1 MRPKRVLI
9 VGGVAGGA
17 SCAARLRRL
26 DEQAEIV
33 VFEKGP
39 YPSFANCGL
48 PYYVGDA
55 ISDEAKLLVA
65 TPDLF
70 RTRFNIEVRTEQEVL
85 GINREERKIEVKDL
99 RRGSVYQ
106 EAYDALVLSPGAVP
120 VRPALPGVDL
130 AGVFTLRTIPDSR
143 AIRAWIQE
151 TNAKKAVIVG
161 GGFIGL
167 EMAENL
173 ARRGLKVTIVEMCDQ
188 VMPPLDREMAEYVY
202 VHLLDNHVSVHLAD
216 AVARFNGS
224 EGRVTS
230 VETQSGARLQA
241 DIVILSVGVKP
252 ETKLAK
258 DAGLELGPR
267 GGIRVDESMKTS
279 DPCIWAVGDAVEV
292 RDTVTGEFCLV
303 PLAGPANRQARI
315 AADAICGR
323 PARFRGVQATAVCG
337 VFGLTVATTGVSEKR
352 LLQAKNT
359 NYEAVYLHPTDHA
372 SYYPGAKAMHLKL
385 IFRRSDGLVLGAQAV
400 GEQGVERRIDV
411 ISFAIQKGSTVFD
424 LEEAELCYAPQFG
437 TAKDPV
443 NLAGMV
449 AANVLRG
456 DVSLAKWSDLPGC
469 GAFLVDV
476 REEEEF
482 RRGSIDGAINIP
494 LGQLRQRLCDL
505 PRDRPIWVNCARGH
519 RSYYAVRVLQ
529 QNGFAA
535 HNLSGGYN
543 TWEVWYPDGLPSGKG
558 EIEQAGKNGVPPS
571 QSQAA

>member
-1 MRPKRVLI
+1 MSMNHKRVLI

-26 DEQAEIV
+26 DEKAEIV

-55 ISDEAKLLVA
+55 ILDEAKLLVA
-65 TPDLF
+65 TPNLF
-70 RTRFNIEVRTEQEVL
+70 RTRFNIEVRTEHEVV
-85 GINREERKIEVKDL
+85 GIHREEGKIEVKDL

-120 VRPALPGVDL
+120 VRPPLPGIDL

-143 AIRAWIQE
+143 AIREWIQGSD
-151 TNAKKAVIVG
+151 AKRAVIVG

-173 ARRGLKVTIVEMCDQ
+173 TRRGLNVTIAEMLDQ
-188 VMPPLDREMAEYVY
+188 VMPPLDHEMAEYVY
-202 VHLLDNHVSVHLAD
+202 MHLQDNHVSIHLGD
-216 AVARFNGS
+216 AIARFEGTD
-224 EGRVTS
+224 GRVTS
-230 VETQSGARLQA
+230 VLTQSRARLQA
-241 DIVILSVGVKP
+241 DLAILSVGVKP

-258 DAGLELGPR
+258 DAELEIGPR
-267 GGIRVDESMKTS
+267 GGIRVDESMRTS
-279 DPCIWAVGDAVEV
+279 DPSIWAVGDAVEV
-292 RDTVTGEFCLV
+292 MDAVTGEFCLV
-303 PLAGPANRQARI
+303 PLAGPANRQVRI

-323 PARFRGVQATAVCG
+323 TARFRGVQATAVCG
-337 VFGLTVATTGVSEKR
+337 VFGLTVAMTGVSEKR

-359 NYEAVYLHPTDHA
+359 DYESIYLHPTDHA
-372 SYYPGAKAMHLKL
+372 SYYPGAKVMHLKL
-385 IFRRSDGLVLGAQAV
+385 MFRRSDGLVLGAQAV

-437 TAKDPV
+437 MAKDPV

-449 AANVLRG
+449 AANVVRG
-456 DVSLAKWSDLPGC
+456 DVSLAKWSDLPDC
-469 GAFLVDV
+469 GAFLLDV
-476 REEEEF
+476 REEEES

-494 LGQLRQRLCDL
+494 LDQLRQRLGEL
-505 PRDRPIWVNCARGH
+505 PRNRPIWVSCAGGH
-519 RSYYAVRVLQ
+519 RSYYAVRILQ
-529 QNGFAA
+529 QHGFDAS
-535 HNLSGGYN
+535 NLSGGYN
-543 TWEVWYPDGLPSGKG
+543 TWEVWYPEGLPSGETG
-558 EIEQAGKNGVPPS
+558 ESGEHPS
-571 QSQAA
+571 RSRAA

>member
-1 MRPKRVLI
+1 MNSKRVLI

-33 VFEKGP
+33 MFEKGP

-55 ISDEAKLLVA
+55 ISEETKLLVA

-70 RTRFNIEVRTEQEVL
+70 RTRFNIEVRTEHEVV
-85 GINREERKIEVKDL
+85 GIHREQRTIEVKDL

-120 VRPALPGVDL
+120 VRPLLPGVDL

-143 AIRAWIQE
+143 AIREWIQGS
-151 TNAKKAVIVG
+151 NAKRAVIVG

-173 ARRGLKVTIVEMCDQ
+173 ARRGLKVTIVEMFDQ
-188 VMPPLDREMAEYVY
+188 VMPPLDREIADYVY

-216 AVARFNGS
+216 AVVGFSGS

-230 VETQSGARLQA
+230 VETKSGARIPA
-241 DIVILSVGVKP
+241 DVVILSAGVKP
-252 ETKLAK
+252 ETKLAR
-258 DAGLELGPR
+258 DAGLAVGPR

-279 DPCIWAVGDAVEV
+279 DPSIWAVGDAVEV
-292 RDTVTGEFCLV
+292 TDTVTGEFCLV
-303 PLAGPANRQARI
+303 PLAGPANRQGRI

-323 PARFRGVQATAVCG
+323 PVRFRGVQATAVCG
-337 VFGLTVATTGVSEKR
+337 VFGLTVAMTGVSEKR

-359 NYEAVYLHPTDHA
+359 DYEAVYLHPADHA
-372 SYYPGAKAMHLKL
+372 TYYPGAKVMHLKL

-424 LEEAELCYAPQFG
+424 LEQAELCYAPQFG
-437 TAKDPV
+437 MAKDPV

-456 DVSLAKWSDLPGC
+456 DVSLAKWSDLPRC
-469 GAFLVDV
+469 GAFLLDV

-494 LGQLRQRLCDL
+494 LDQLRQRLCEI

-519 RSYYAVRVLQ
+519 RSYYAVRILQ

-535 HNLSGGYN
+535 RNLSGGYN
-543 TWEVWYPDGLPSGKG
+543 TWEVLYPDGLPSGHD
-558 EIEQAGKNGVPPS
+558 EITHAEEHLPQDR
-571 QSQAA
+571 AA

>member
-1 MRPKRVLI
+1 MSPKRVLI

-26 DEQAEIV
+26 DEEAEIV

-39 YPSFANCGL
+39 YPSFASCGL

-85 GINREERKIEVKDL
+85 AVNREERAIEVKDL
-99 RRGSVYQ
+99 RRRSVYQ

-120 VRPALPGVDL
+120 ARPPLPGVDL
-130 AGVFTLRTIPDSR
+130 GGIFTLRTIPDSR
-143 AIRAWIQE
+143 AIRTWIQR

-173 ARRGLKVTIVEMCDQ
+173 ARRGLNVTIIEMFDQ

-216 AVARFNGS
+216 GVARFNGS
-224 EGRVTS
+224 EGPVRS
-230 VETQSGARLQA
+230 VETQSGARFQS
-241 DIVILSVGVKP
+241 DVVILSVGVKP

-292 RDTVTGEFCLV
+292 RDAVTGEFCLV

-359 NYEAVYLHPTDHA
+359 NYESVYLHPTDHA

-400 GEQGVERRIDV
+400 GEQGVERRVDV
-411 ISFAIQKGSTVFD
+411 ISFAIQKGATVFD

-449 AANVLRG
+449 AANVVRG
-456 DVSLAKWSDLPGC
+456 DVSLAEWSHLPNC
-469 GAFLVDV
+469 GAFLLDV
-476 REEEEF
+476 REKEEF
-482 RRGSIDGAINIP
+482 KRGSIDGATNIP
-494 LGQLRQRLCDL
+494 LDQLRQRLCEL
-505 PRDRPIWVNCARGH
+505 PRNRPIWVNCARGQ
-519 RSYYAVRVLQ
+519 RSYYAVRILQ
-529 QNGFAA
+529 QYGFATQ
-535 HNLSGGYN
+535 NLSGGYN
-543 TWEVWYPDGLPSGKG
+543 TWEAWYPDGLPAVEVARAEEHS
-558 EIEQAGKNGVPPS
+558 S
-571 QSQAA
+571 QSRAA

>member
-1 MRPKRVLI
+1 MSPKRVLI

-26 DEQAEIV
+26 DEEAEIV

-39 YPSFANCGL
+39 YPSFASCGL

-85 GINREERKIEVKDL
+85 AVNREERAIEVKDL
-99 RRGSVYQ
+99 RRRSVYQ

-120 VRPALPGVDL
+120 ARPPLPGVDL
-130 AGVFTLRTIPDSR
+130 GGIFTLRTIPDSR
-143 AIRAWIQE
+143 AIRTWIQR

-173 ARRGLKVTIVEMCDQ
+173 ARRGLNVTIIEMFDQ

-216 AVARFNGS
+216 GVARFNGS
-224 EGRVTS
+224 EGPVRS
-230 VETQSGARLQA
+230 VETQSGARFQS
-241 DIVILSVGVKP
+241 DVVILSVGVKP

-292 RDTVTGEFCLV
+292 RDAVTGEFCLV

-359 NYEAVYLHPTDHA
+359 NYESVYLHPTDHA

-400 GEQGVERRIDV
+400 GEQGVERRVDV
-411 ISFAIQKGSTVFD
+411 ISFAIQKGATVFD

-449 AANVLRG
+449 AANVVRG
-456 DVSLAKWSDLPGC
+456 DVSLAEWSHLPNC
-469 GAFLVDV
+469 GAFLLDV
-476 REEEEF
+476 REKEEF
-482 RRGSIDGAINIP
+482 KRGSIDGATNIP
-494 LGQLRQRLCDL
+494 LDQLRQRLCEL
-505 PRDRPIWVNCARGH
+505 PRNRPIWVNCARGQ
-519 RSYYAVRVLQ
+519 RSYYAVRILQ
-529 QNGFAA
+529 QYGFAT

-543 TWEVWYPDGLPSGKG
+543 TWEAWYPDGLPAVEVARAEEHS
-558 EIEQAGKNGVPPS
+558 S
-571 QSQAA
+571 QSRAA

>member
-1 MRPKRVLI
+1 MSSKRVLI

-26 DEQAEIV
+26 DERAEIV

-48 PYYVGDA
+48 PYYIGDA

-65 TPDLF
+65 TPELF
-70 RTRFNIEVRTEQEVL
+70 RSRFNIEVRTEHEVL
-85 GINREERKIEVKDL
+85 GINRGERKIEVKDL
-99 RRGSVYQ
+99 RKGSVYQ

-120 VRPALPGVDL
+120 ARPPLPGVDL

-143 AIRAWIQE
+143 AIRAWIQDSQPR
-151 TNAKKAVIVG
+151 NAVVVG

-173 ARRGLKVTIVEMCDQ
+173 ARRGLKVTIVEMFDQ

-202 VHLLDNHVSVHLAD
+202 VHLLKNHVSVRLAD
-216 AVARFNGS
+216 GVARFNGS

-230 VETQSGARLQA
+230 VETRSGARIQA
-241 DIVILSVGVKP
+241 DVVILSVGVKP
-252 ETKLAK
+252 ESQLAQ
-258 DAGLELGPR
+258 DAGLELGPH
-267 GGIRVDESMKTS
+267 GGIRVDESMRTS

-292 RDTVTGEFCLV
+292 KDAITGELCFV
-303 PLAGPANRQARI
+303 PLAGPANRQGRM

-337 VFGLTVATTGVSEKR
+337 VSGLTVAMTGVSEKR
-352 LLQAKNT
+352 LQQAKDAD
-359 NYEAVYLHPTDHA
+359 YEAIYLHPTDHA
-372 SYYPGAKAMHLKL
+372 SYYPGASEMHLKL

-400 GEQGVERRIDV
+400 GEKGVERRIDV
-411 ISFAIQKGSTVFD
+411 ISFAIQKGATVFD

-437 TAKDPV
+437 MAKDPV

-456 DVSLAKWSDLPGC
+456 DVKLAKWDELPNGA
-469 GAFLVDV
+469 AFLVDV
-476 REEEEF
+476 REGKEF
-482 RRGSIDGAINIP
+482 NRGSIDGAINIP
-494 LGQLRQRLCDL
+494 LDQLRQRLCEL
-505 PRDRPIWVNCARGH
+505 PKDRPIWVNCARGQ
-519 RSYYAVRVLQ
+519 RSYYAVRILQ
-529 QNGFAA
+529 QHGFDAS
-535 HNLSGGYN
+535 NLSGGYN
-543 TWEVWYPDGLPSGKG
+543 SWEVWYPEGLPSA
-558 EIEQAGKNGVPPS
+558 EV
-571 QSQAA
+571 SQAEQTSRDRAA

>member
-1 MRPKRVLI
+1 MSSKRVLI
-9 VGGVAGGA
+9 IGGVAGGA

-26 DEQAEIV
+26 DEEAEIV

-48 PYYVGDA
+48 PYYIGDA

-65 TPDLF
+65 TPELF
-70 RTRFNIEVRTEQEVL
+70 RSRFNIEVRTEQEVL
-85 GINREERKIEVKDL
+85 GIDREERKIEVKDL
-99 RRGSVYQ
+99 RRGFVYQ

-120 VRPALPGVDL
+120 ARPPLPGVDL

-143 AIRAWIQE
+143 AIRAWIQG
-151 TNAKKAVIVG
+151 TNTRKAVVVG

-224 EGRVTS
+224 EGHVAS
-230 VETQSGARLQA
+230 VETKSGAKIQA
-241 DIVILSVGVKP
+241 DVVILAVGVKP

-258 DAGLELGPR
+258 DAGLEVGLR

-279 DPCIWAVGDAVEV
+279 DLSIWAVGDAVEV
-292 RDTVTGEFCLV
+292 RDSVTDEFCLV

-315 AADAICGR
+315 AADSICGR
-323 PARFRGVQATAVCG
+323 PVRFRGVQATAVCG
-337 VFGLTVATTGVSEKR
+337 VFGLTVAMTGVSEKR
-352 LLQAKNT
+352 LLQAKNVD
-359 NYEAVYLHPTDHA
+359 YEAIYLHPPDHA
-372 SYYPGAKAMHLKL
+372 SYYPGAKIMHLKL
-385 IFRRSDGLVLGAQAV
+385 LFRRSDGLVLGAQAV
-400 GEQGVERRIDV
+400 GEQGVERRINV

-424 LEEAELCYAPQFG
+424 LEEAELCYAPQYG
-437 TAKDPV
+437 AAKDAV

-456 DVSLAKWSDLPGC
+456 DVRLAKWNELPDC
-469 GAFLVDV
+469 GAFLLDV

-482 RRGSIDGAINIP
+482 RRGSIDGAVNIP
-494 LGQLRQRLCDL
+494 LDQLRQRLVEI

-519 RSYYAVRVLQ
+519 RSYYAVRILQ
-529 QNGFAA
+529 QHGFDAR
-535 HNLSGGYN
+535 NLSGGYN
-543 TWEVWYPDGLPSGKG
+543 TWEARYPDGMPSVD
-558 EIEQAGKNGVPPS
+558 VPHAEVHSPEGR
-571 QSQAA
+571 AA

>member
-1 MRPKRVLI
+1 MRPKRVLV

-48 PYYVGDA
+48 PYYIGDA

-65 TPDLF
+65 TPELF
-70 RTRFNIEVRTEQEVL
+70 RDRFNIEVRTEHEVL
-85 GINREERKIEVKDL
+85 SINRGARKVEVKDL
-99 RRGSVYQ
+99 RKGSVYQ
-106 EAYDALVLSPGAVP
+106 EAYDALLLSPGAVP
-120 VRPALPGVDL
+120 ARPPLPGVDL

-151 TNAKKAVIVG
+151 SQPRNAAVVG

-173 ARRGLKVTIVEMCDQ
+173 ARRGLKVTIVEMFDQ

-202 VHLLDNHVSVHLAD
+202 VHLLDKHVSVRLAD
-216 AVARFNGS
+216 AVVRFNGS
-224 EGRVTS
+224 DGRVSS
-230 VETQSGARLQA
+230 VETRSGARIQA
-241 DIVILSVGVKP
+241 DMVILSVGVKP

-258 DAGLELGPR
+258 DAGLELGPH
-267 GGIRVDESMKTS
+267 GGIHVDESMRTS

-292 RDTVTGEFCLV
+292 RDAVTGGLSLV
-303 PLAGPANRQARI
+303 PLAGPANRQGRI

-337 VFGLTVATTGVSEKR
+337 VFGLTVAMTGVSEKR
-352 LLQAKNT
+352 LLQGKDAG
-359 NYEAVYLHPTDHA
+359 YAAVYLHPNDHA
-372 SYYPGAKAMHLKL
+372 SYYPGASEMHLKL
-385 IFRRSDGLVLGAQAV
+385 ILRRSDGRVLGAQAV
-400 GEQGVERRIDV
+400 GGQGVERRIDV

-437 TAKDPV
+437 MAKDPV

-449 AANVLRG
+449 AANVVRG
-456 DVSLAKWSDLPGC
+456 DVRLAKWGELADC

-482 RRGSIDGAINIP
+482 RRGSIDDAINIP
-494 LGQLRQRLCDL
+494 LDQLRQRLSEI
-505 PRDRPIWVNCARGH
+505 PNDRPIWVNCARGQ
-519 RSYYAVRVLQ
+519 RSYYAVRILQ
-529 QNGFAA
+529 QYGFNAS
-535 HNLSGGYN
+535 NLSGGYN
-543 TWEVWYPDGLPSGKG
+543 TWEVWYPEGLPSKH
-558 EIEQAGKNGVPPS
+558 IKTSGVEEHPS
-571 QSQAA
+571 QPRAA

>member
-1 MRPKRVLI
+1 MSMSAKRVLI

-70 RTRFNIEVRTEQEVL
+70 RTRFNIEVRTEHEVV
-85 GINREERKIEVKDL
+85 GIHREERKIEVKDL
-99 RRGSVYQ
+99 RMASVYH

-120 VRPALPGVDL
+120 IRPPLPGVSL
-130 AGVFTLRTIPDSR
+130 GGVFTLRTIPDSR
-143 AIRAWIQE
+143 AIREWIQRS
-151 TNAKKAVIVG
+151 NAKRAVVVG

-216 AVARFNGS
+216 AVARFEGS
-224 EGRVTS
+224 EGLVTS
-230 VETQSGARLQA
+230 VETKSGARFQG
-241 DIVILSVGVKP
+241 DVVILSVGVKP

-258 DAGLELGPR
+258 EAGLELGPR
-267 GGIRVDESMKTS
+267 RGIRVDESMKTS
-279 DPCIWAVGDAVEV
+279 DPSIWAVGDAVEV

-352 LLQAKNT
+352 LLQVKNAD
-359 NYEAVYLHPTDHA
+359 YEAVYVHPTDHA
-372 SYYPGAKAMHLKL
+372 SYYPGAKVMHLKL

-411 ISFAIQKGSTVFD
+411 ISFAIQKGATVFD

-456 DVSLAKWSDLPGC
+456 DVSLARWSDLPHC
-469 GAFLVDV
+469 GAFLLDV

-482 RRGSIDGAINIP
+482 RRGSIDCAVNIP
-494 LGQLRQRLCDL
+494 LDQLRQRLCEL
-505 PRDRPIWVNCARGH
+505 PRDCPIWVNCARGH
-519 RSYYAVRVLQ
+519 RSYYAVRILQ
-529 QNGFAA
+529 QSGFAA

-543 TWEVWYPDGLPSGKG
+543 TWEVWYPDGLPSS
-558 EIEQAGKNGVPPS
+558 EAPQAEEQSS
-571 QSQAA
+571 QSRAA

>member
-1 MRPKRVLI
+1 MSSKRVLI
-9 VGGVAGGA
+9 IGGVAGGA

-70 RTRFNIEVRTEQEVL
+70 RTRFNIEVRTEHEVV
-85 GINREERKIEVKDL
+85 GIHREERKIEVKDL
-99 RRGSVYQ
+99 RMASVYH

-120 VRPALPGVDL
+120 IRPPLPGVCL
-130 AGVFTLRTIPDSR
+130 GGVFTLRTIPDSR
-143 AIRAWIQE
+143 AIRAWIE
-151 TNAKKAVIVG
+151 EAHAKKAVIVG

-173 ARRGLKVTIVEMCDQ
+173 ARRGLRVSIVEMLDQ

-224 EGRVTS
+224 GGRVAS
-230 VETQSGARLQA
+230 VETRSGAKIQA
-241 DIVILSVGVKP
+241 DVVILAVGVKP

-258 DAGLELGPR
+258 DAGLELGLR
-267 GGIRVDESMKTS
+267 GGIRVNESMKTS
-279 DPCIWAVGDAVEV
+279 DPFIWAVGDAVEV
-292 RDTVTGEFCLV
+292 RDTVTGEFCLL

-315 AADAICGR
+315 AADAVCGR

-337 VFGLTVATTGVSEKR
+337 VFGLTVATTGISEKR
-352 LLQAKNT
+352 LLQARNAD
-359 NYEAVYLHPTDHA
+359 YEAVYVHPTDHA
-372 SYYPGAKAMHLKL
+372 SYYPGAKVMHLKL
-385 IFRRSDGLVLGAQAV
+385 LFRRSDGLVLGAQAV
-400 GEQGVERRIDV
+400 GEQGVERRINV
-411 ISFAIQKGSTVFD
+411 ISFAIQKGATVFD

-449 AANVLRG
+449 AANVVRG
-456 DVSLAKWSDLPGC
+456 EVSLAKWSDLPDC
-469 GAFLVDV
+469 GAFLLDV

-482 RRGSIDGAINIP
+482 KRGSIDVAINIP
-494 LGQLRQRLCDL
+494 LDQLRQRLREL
-505 PRDRPIWVNCARGH
+505 PKDRPIWVNCARGQ
-519 RSYYAVRVLQ
+519 RSYYAVRILQ
-529 QNGFAA
+529 QHGFAA

-543 TWEVWYPDGLPSGKG
+543 TWEVWYPDGLPST
-558 EIEQAGKNGVPPS
+558 EVAQAEEHSS
-571 QSQAA
+571 QSRAA

>member
-1 MRPKRVLI
+1 MSMSAKRVLI

-70 RTRFNIEVRTEQEVL
+70 RTRFNIEVRTEHEVV
-85 GINREERKIEVKDL
+85 GIHREERKIEVKDL
-99 RRGSVYQ
+99 RMASVYH

-120 VRPALPGVDL
+120 IRPPLPGVSL
-130 AGVFTLRTIPDSR
+130 GGVFTLRTIPDSR
-143 AIRAWIQE
+143 AIREWIQRS
-151 TNAKKAVIVG
+151 NAKRAVVVG

-167 EMAENL
+167 EMAEDL

-216 AVARFNGS
+216 AVARFEGS
-224 EGRVTS
+224 EGLVTS
-230 VETQSGARLQA
+230 VETKSGARFQG
-241 DIVILSVGVKP
+241 DVVILSVGVKP

-258 DAGLELGPR
+258 EAGLELGPR
-267 GGIRVDESMKTS
+267 RGIRVDESMKTS
-279 DPCIWAVGDAVEV
+279 DPSIWAVGDAVEV

-352 LLQAKNT
+352 LLQVKNAD
-359 NYEAVYLHPTDHA
+359 YEAVYVHPTDHA
-372 SYYPGAKAMHLKL
+372 SYYPGAKVMHLKL

-411 ISFAIQKGSTVFD
+411 ISFAIQKGATVFD

-456 DVSLAKWSDLPGC
+456 DVSLARWSDLPHC
-469 GAFLVDV
+469 GAFLLDV

-482 RRGSIDGAINIP
+482 RRGSIDCAVNIP
-494 LGQLRQRLCDL
+494 LDQLRQRLCEL
-505 PRDRPIWVNCARGH
+505 PRDCPIWVNCARGH
-519 RSYYAVRVLQ
+519 RSYYAVRILQ
-529 QNGFAA
+529 QSGFAA

-543 TWEVWYPDGLPSGKG
+543 TWEVWYPDGLPSS
-558 EIEQAGKNGVPPS
+558 EAPQAEEQSS
-571 QSQAA
+571 QSRAA